1 MFHFR
6 LESVLNYRRTIEENL
21 LKELSE
27 LRRQLSLEEDMLK
40 EMIFEKD
47 RHINELGSL
56 QGGEITLKIEDI
68 KLYFAYLNGL
78 ELKIKKQVDV
88 IEKCQERANKKL
100 AEVVDAMKNRKILE
114 VIKERGYREYTREI
128 NLKEQRLLD
137 EIAVNRFT
145 QHITSYV

>member
-1 MFHFR
+1 MFRFR

-27 LRRQLSLEEDMLK
+27 LRRQLSLEEDRLK
-40 EMIFEKD
+40 MMIFEKD
-47 RHINELGSL
+47 SHINDLGSL
-56 QGGEITLKIEDI
+56 QKGGVTLQIEDI
-68 KLYFAYLNGL
+68 KLYFSYLNGL
-78 ELKIKKQVDV
+78 ELKIKNQGDIIK
-88 IEKCQERANKKL
+88 KCRERADKKL
-100 AEVVDAMKNRKILE
+100 VEVIDAMKNRKILE

-145 QHITSYV
+145 RDMYGR

>member
-1 MFHFR
+1 MFRFR

-27 LRRQLSLEEDMLK
+27 LRRQLSHEEDRLK
-40 EMIFEKD
+40 MMIFEKD
-47 RHINELGSL
+47 GHINDLGSL
-56 QGGEITLKIEDI
+56 QKGGVTLQIEDI
-68 KLYFAYLNGL
+68 KLYFSYLNGL
-78 ELKIKKQVDV
+78 ELKIKNQGDIIK
-88 IEKCQERANKKL
+88 KCQERVDKKL

-145 QHITSYV
+145 RDMYGR

>member
-1 MFHFR
+1 MFRFR

-27 LRRQLSLEEDMLK
+27 GRRQLSLEEDRLK
-40 EMIFEKD
+40 MMIFEKD
-47 RHINELGSL
+47 RHINDLGSL
-56 QGGEITLKIEDI
+56 QKGGVTLQIEDI
-68 KLYFAYLNGL
+68 KLYFSYLNGL
-78 ELKIKKQVDV
+78 EIKIKNQGDIIK
-88 IEKCQERANKKL
+88 KCQERVDKKL
-100 AEVVDAMKNRKILE
+100 VEVIDAMKNRKILE

-145 QHITSYV
+145 RDMYGR

>member
-1 MFHFR
+1 MFRFR

-27 LRRQLSLEEDMLK
+27 LRRHLSLEEDRLK
-40 EMIFEKD
+40 MMIFEKG
-47 RHINELGSL
+47 RHINDLGSL
-56 QGGEITLKIEDI
+56 QKGGVTLQIEDI
-68 KLYFAYLNGL
+68 KLYFSYLNGL
-78 ELKIKKQVDV
+78 ELKIKKQGDV
-88 IEKCQERANKKL
+88 IKKCQERVDKKL

-145 QHITSYV
+145 RDMYGR

>member
-1 MFHFR
+1 MFRFR

-27 LRRQLSLEEDMLK
+27 LRRQLSLEEDRLK
-40 EMIFEKD
+40 MMIFEKD
-47 RHINELGSL
+47 RHINDLGSL
-56 QGGEITLKIEDI
+56 QKGGVTLQIEDI
-68 KLYFAYLNGL
+68 KLYFSYLNGL
-78 ELKIKKQVDV
+78 ELKIKNQGDIIK
-88 IEKCQERANKKL
+88 KFQERVDKKL

-145 QHITSYV
+145 RDMYGR

>member
-1 MFHFR
+1 MFRFR

-27 LRRQLSLEEDMLK
+27 LRRQLSLEEDRLK
-40 EMIFEKD
+40 MMIFEKD
-47 RHINELGSL
+47 RHINDLGSL
-56 QGGEITLKIEDI
+56 QKGGVTLQIEDI
-68 KLYFAYLNGL
+68 KLYFSYLNGL
-78 ELKIKKQVDV
+78 ELKIKNQGDIIK
-88 IEKCQERANKKL
+88 KCQERVDKKL
-100 AEVVDAMKNRKILE
+100 AEVVNAMKNRKILE

-145 QHITSYV
+145 RDMYGR

>member
-1 MFHFR
+1 MFRFR

-27 LRRQLSLEEDMLK
+27 LRRQLSLEEDRLK
-40 EMIFEKD
+40 MMIFEKD
-47 RHINELGSL
+47 RHINDLGSL
-56 QGGEITLKIEDI
+56 QKGGVTLQIEDI
-68 KLYFAYLNGL
+68 KLYFSYLNGL
-78 ELKIKKQVDV
+78 ELKIKNQADIIK
-88 IEKCQERANKKL
+88 KCQDRVDKKL

-145 QHITSYV
+145 RDMYGR

>member
-1 MFHFR
+1 MFRFR

-27 LRRQLSLEEDMLK
+27 LRRQLSLEEDRLK
-40 EMIFEKD
+40 MMIFEKG
-47 RHINELGSL
+47 RHINDLGSL
-56 QGGEITLKIEDI
+56 QKGGVTLQIEDI
-68 KLYFAYLNGL
+68 KLYFSYLNGL
-78 ELKIKKQVDV
+78 ELKIKNQGDIIK
-88 IEKCQERANKKL
+88 KCQERVDKKL

-145 QHITSYV
+145 RDMYGR

>member
-1 MFHFR
+1 MFRFR

-27 LRRQLSLEEDMLK
+27 LRRQLSLEEDRLK
-40 EMIFEKD
+40 MMIFEKD
-47 RHINELGSL
+47 RHINDLGSL
-56 QGGEITLKIEDI
+56 QKGGVTLQIEDI
-68 KLYFAYLNGL
+68 KLYLLYLNGL
-78 ELKIKKQVDV
+78 EIKIKNQGDIIKKCRERVD
-88 IEKCQERANKKL
+88 KKL
-100 AEVVDAMKNRKILE
+100 VEVIDAMKNRKILE

-145 QHITSYV
+145 RDMYGR

>member
-1 MFHFR
+1 MFRFR

-27 LRRQLSLEEDMLK
+27 LRRQLSLEEDRLK
-40 EMIFEKD
+40 MMIFEKD
-47 RHINELGSL
+47 RHINDLGSL
-56 QGGEITLKIEDI
+56 QKGGVTLQIEDI
-68 KLYFAYLNGL
+68 KLYFSYLNGL
-78 ELKIKKQVDV
+78 ELKIKNQGDIIK
-88 IEKCQERANKKL
+88 KCQERVDKKL

-145 QHITSYV
+145 RDMYGR

>member
-1 MFHFR
+1 MFRFR

-27 LRRQLSLEEDMLK
+27 LRRQLSLEEDRLK
-40 EMIFEKD
+40 MMIFEKD
-47 RHINELGSL
+47 RHITELGSL
-56 QGGEITLKIEDI
+56 QKGGVTLQIEDI
-68 KLYFAYLNGL
+68 KLYFSYLNGL
-78 ELKIKKQVDV
+78 ELKIKNQGDIIK
-88 IEKCQERANKKL
+88 KCQERVDKKL

-145 QHITSYV
+145 RDMYGR

>member
-1 MFHFR
+1 MFRFR
-6 LESVLNYRRTIEENL
+6 LESVLNYRRTLEENL

-27 LRRQLSLEEDMLK
+27 LRRQLSLEEDMLRM
-40 EMIFEKD
+40 MIFEKD

-56 QGGEITLKIEDI
+56 QKGAITLKIEDI

-78 ELKIKKQVDV
+78 ELKIKKQGDIV
-88 IEKCQERANKKL
+88 KNCQERVDKKL
-100 AEVVDAMKNRKILE
+100 VEVVDAMKNRKILE

-128 NLKEQRLLD
+128 NLKEQRLFD

-145 QHITSYV
+145 RDMYGR

>member
-1 MFHFR
+1 MFRFR

-27 LRRQLSLEEDMLK
+27 LRRQLSLEEDRLK
-40 EMIFEKD
+40 MMIFEKD
-47 RHINELGSL
+47 RHINDLGSL
-56 QGGEITLKIEDI
+56 QKGGVTLQIEDI
-68 KLYFAYLNGL
+68 KLYFSYLNGL
-78 ELKIKKQVDV
+78 ELKIKNQGDIIK
-88 IEKCQERANKKL
+88 KCQERVDKKL

-114 VIKERGYREYTREI
+114 VIKERGYREYTREF

-145 QHITSYV
+145 RDMYGR

>member
-1 MFHFR
+1 MFRFR

-27 LRRQLSLEEDMLK
+27 LRRHLSLEEDRLK
-40 EMIFEKD
+40 MMIFEKG

-56 QGGEITLKIEDI
+56 QKGGVTLQIEDI
-68 KLYFAYLNGL
+68 KLYFSYLNGL
-78 ELKIKKQVDV
+78 ELKIKNQGDIIK
-88 IEKCQERANKKL
+88 KCQERVDKKL

-145 QHITSYV
+145 RDMYGR

>member
-1 MFHFR
+1 MFRFR

-27 LRRQLSLEEDMLK
+27 LRRQLSLEEDRLK
-40 EMIFEKD
+40 MMIFEKD
-47 RHINELGSL
+47 RHINDLGSL
-56 QGGEITLKIEDI
+56 QKGGVTLQIEDI
-68 KLYFAYLNGL
+68 KLYFSYLNGL
-78 ELKIKKQVDV
+78 ELKIKNQGDIIKR
-88 IEKCQERANKKL
+88 CQERVDKKL

-145 QHITSYV
+145 RDMYGR

>member
-1 MFHFR
+1 MFRFR

-27 LRRQLSLEEDMLK
+27 LRRHLSLEEDRLK
-40 EMIFEKD
+40 MMIFEKG
-47 RHINELGSL
+47 RHINDLGSL
-56 QGGEITLKIEDI
+56 QKGGVTLQIEDI
-68 KLYFAYLNGL
+68 KLYFSYLNGL
-78 ELKIKKQVDV
+78 ELKIKNQGDIIK
-88 IEKCQERANKKL
+88 KCQERVDKKL

-145 QHITSYV
+145 RDMYGR

>member
-1 MFHFR
+1 MFRFR

-27 LRRQLSLEEDMLK
+27 LRRQLSLEEDRLK
-40 EMIFEKD
+40 MMIFEKD
-47 RHINELGSL
+47 RHINDLGSL
-56 QGGEITLKIEDI
+56 QKGGVTLQIEDI
-68 KLYFAYLNGL
+68 KLYFSYLNGL
-78 ELKIKKQVDV
+78 EIKIKKQED
-88 IEKCQERANKKL
+88 IIKNCQERVDKKL

-145 QHITSYV
+145 RDMYGR

>member
-1 MFHFR
+1 MFRFR

-27 LRRQLSLEEDMLK
+27 LRRQLSLEEDRLK
-40 EMIFEKD
+40 MMIFEKD
-47 RHINELGSL
+47 RHINDLGSL
-56 QGGEITLKIEDI
+56 QKGGVTLQIEDI
-68 KLYFAYLNGL
+68 KLYFSYLNGL
-78 ELKIKKQVDV
+78 EIKIKNQADIIK
-88 IEKCQERANKKL
+88 KCQDRVDKKL

-145 QHITSYV
+145 RDMYGR

>member
-1 MFHFR
+1 MFRFR

-27 LRRQLSLEEDMLK
+27 LRRQLSLEEDRLK
-40 EMIFEKD
+40 MMIFEKD
-47 RHINELGSL
+47 SHINDLGSL
-56 QGGEITLKIEDI
+56 QKGGVTLQIEDI
-68 KLYFAYLNGL
+68 KLYFSYLNGV
-78 ELKIKKQVDV
+78 ELKIKNQGDIIKR
-88 IEKCQERANKKL
+88 CQERVDKKL
-100 AEVVDAMKNRKILE
+100 IEVIDAMKNRKILE

-145 QHITSYV
+145 RDMYGR